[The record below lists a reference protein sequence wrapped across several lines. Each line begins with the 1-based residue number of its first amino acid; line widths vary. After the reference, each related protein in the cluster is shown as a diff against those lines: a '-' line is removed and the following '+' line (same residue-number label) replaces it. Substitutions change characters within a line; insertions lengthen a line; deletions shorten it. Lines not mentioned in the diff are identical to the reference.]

1 MAKSIVSFSVSGSE
15 RKIHGAPFKK
25 PAANLFNAL
34 KIKNKTKGKSE
45 KDSAFRLV
53 FLLIQQAALNP
64 VLLVRDSS

>member
-1 MAKSIVSFSVSGSE
+1 MKHFFHGKKHCFFLRFCSE
-15 RKIHGAPFKK
+15 RKIHSAPFKK

-53 FLLIQQAALNP
+53 FC
-64 VLLVRDSS
+64 

>member
-53 FLLIQQAALNP
+53 FC
-64 VLLVRDSS
+64 